1 MANSHAV
8 FAALAGCLFLLVTGV
23 LCLFWPES
31 IRNYALRVTP
41 EWNPLLGWMRSGQY
55 VWSLR
60 ITGVLALA
68 GFLLV
73 TVGVLKIA
81 L

>member
-1 MANSHAV
+1 MANTRAV

-23 LCLFWPES
+23 LCLLWPES
-31 IRNYALRVTP
+31 IRNYALGVSP
-41 EWNPLLGWMRSGQY
+41 KWNPFLGWMRTGQY

-60 ITGVLALA
+60 IIGALALA

-73 TVGVLKIA
+73 AVGVLKIA